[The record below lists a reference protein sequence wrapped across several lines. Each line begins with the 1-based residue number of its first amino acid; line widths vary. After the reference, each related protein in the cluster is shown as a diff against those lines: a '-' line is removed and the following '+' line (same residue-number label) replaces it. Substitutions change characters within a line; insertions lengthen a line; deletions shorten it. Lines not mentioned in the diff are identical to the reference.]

1 MFDFESILSS
11 RRESGSYAPAGL
23 KGPEHVLMALHM
35 THSLALLRV
44 HFTFSRLH
52 NLVKMINDQSE

>member
-23 KGPEHVLMALHM
+23 KGPEHVLMVLHM
-35 THSLALLRV
+35 THSLALVRV
-44 HFTFSRLH
+44 HFTFSRM
-52 NLVKMINDQSE
+52 NYFVKMIKDQSK